1 MSRQLIRRN
10 EDLRKLD
17 DEGYEVDVREGMLV
31 VGHVPYLDSNGTP
44 QVGTIVCPLKLVGE
58 TTVAPD
64 DHTVFFAGTHPCN
77 RNRDPIDIAI
87 NSNARMV
94 AGVPINFQ
102 FSRWPRRNYY
112 DHHEQVTTYVALI
125 SGPAMEVDPETT
137 ALTHRIVETREEES
151 VFLYADT
158 ASARARITELS
169 KRLAQDKVAI
179 VGLGGTGSYILDLV
193 AKTHVRE
200 IHLFDDDLFAS
211 HNAFRSP
218 GAASLEDLHAHL
230 SKSDHFAAVYSKMRR
245 GVIPHGYLDASN
257 VQDLSQMDFVF
268 MATDSGV
275 PKQLAIPVLRDA
287 RVPFIDVG
295 MGVYEVEPEGPL
307 SGQLRVTTVTPD
319 DEGSL
324 ATIPTSSGGGKNVYD
339 QNIQLCELNAF
350 NAALAVMKW
359 KRLRGFYHDGSHE
372 NLSIFQLD
380 GNIVI
385 NERRP

>member
-1 MSRQLIRRN
+1 MAEEGGTAQVLIQAVEQRPGDLHDCRVVADHRQAAQG
-10 EDLRKLD
+10 DVQAGGLR
-17 DEGYEVDVREGMLV
+17 GV
-31 VGHVPYLDSNGTP
+31 VAFIV
-44 QVGTIVCPLKLVGE
+44 QVGLL
-58 TTVAPD
+58 
-64 DHTVFFAGTHPCN
+64 
-77 RNRDPIDIAI
+77 
-87 NSNARMV
+87 
-94 AGVPINFQ
+94 
-102 FSRWPRRNYY
+102 
-112 DHHEQVTTYVALI
+112 
-125 SGPAMEVDPETT
+125 
-137 ALTHRIVETREEES
+137 
-151 VFLYADT
+151 
-158 ASARARITELS
+158 
-169 KRLAQDKVAI
+169 
-179 VGLGGTGSYILDLV
+179 

-211 HNAFRSP
+211 HNAFRAP
-218 GAASLEDLHAHL
+218 GAASLEDLHSHL
-230 SKSDHFAAVYSKMRR
+230 SKSEHFAAVYSKMRR
-245 GVIPHGYLDASN
+245 GAIPHGYLDASN
-257 VQDLSQMDFVF
+257 VENLNQMDFVF
-268 MATDSGV
+268 MAIDRGV

-295 MGVYEVEPEGPL
+295 IGVYEVESEGPL